1 VRNPTL
7 SCGDGS
13 GRRAAGSEA
22 TAYETNYDVDN
33 IESIADNRATEQ
45 PRNHATTQPPNEMTP
60 NTHRVEPDVGDLG
73 LLDGEQQALVG
84 RAAVCEDDM
93 RDAEDGASE

>member
-1 VRNPTL
+1 MTGVAGERREVRRQRTKQIMMWTTSRASPTTEQP
-7 SCGDGS
+7 
-13 GRRAAGSEA
+13 RNHA
-22 TAYETNYDVDN
+22 TT
-33 IESIADNRATEQ
+33 Q

>member
-1 VRNPTL
+1 MRNPTL
-7 SCGDGS
+7 TCGDGS
-13 GRRAAGSEA
+13 GRRATGSEA
-22 TAYETNYDVDN
+22 TAYETNYEVDN
-33 IESIADNRATEQ
+33 IESIADNR
-45 PRNHATTQPPNEMTP
+45 ATTQPPNEMTP
-60 NTHRVEPDVGDLG
+60 NTHRVGPDVGDLG

>member
-1 VRNPTL
+1 
-7 SCGDGS
+7 
-13 GRRAAGSEA
+13 
-22 TAYETNYDVDN
+22 
-33 IESIADNRATEQ
+33 
-45 PRNHATTQPPNEMTP
+45 MTP

-93 RDAEDGASE
+93 QDAEDGASE

>member
-1 VRNPTL
+1 
-7 SCGDGS
+7 
-13 GRRAAGSEA
+13 
-22 TAYETNYDVDN
+22 VDN
-33 IESIADNRATEQ
+33 IESIADNRATEQPRNHATTQ

-93 RDAEDGASE
+93 RDTEDGASE

>member
-1 VRNPTL
+1 MRNPTL

-13 GRRAAGSEA
+13 GRRATGSEA
-22 TAYETNYDVDN
+22 TAYETKNEGND
-33 IESIADNRATEQ
+33 IESVGDNR
-45 PRNHATTQPPNEMTP
+45 ATTQPPNEMTP

-84 RAAVCEDDM
+84 RAAVCVEDM
-93 RDAEDGASE
+93 RDTDSGVSK

>member
-1 VRNPTL
+1 MRNPTL
-7 SCGDGS
+7 SCGEGS

-22 TAYETNYDVDN
+22 TAYETTNRVKN
-33 IESIADNRATEQ
+33 IESIADNR
-45 PRNHATTQPPNEMTP
+45 ATTQPPNEMTP

-93 RDAEDGASE
+93 QDAEDGASE

>member
-1 VRNPTL
+1 MRNPTL

-33 IESIADNRATEQ
+33 IESIADNRATTQ
-45 PRNHATTQPPNEMTP
+45 PSNHATTQPPNEMTP

>member
-1 VRNPTL
+1 MRNPTL

-22 TAYETNYDVDN
+22 TAYETNYEVDN
-33 IESIADNRATEQ
+33 IESVGDNRATTQ

>member
-1 VRNPTL
+1 MT
-7 SCGDGS
+7 
-13 GRRAAGSEA
+13 
-22 TAYETNYDVDN
+22 
-33 IESIADNRATEQ
+33 
-45 PRNHATTQPPNEMTP
+45 PNEMTP

>member
-1 VRNPTL
+1 MTGVAGERREVRRQRTKQTMMWTTSRASPT
-7 SCGDGS
+7 
-13 GRRAAGSEA
+13 
-22 TAYETNYDVDN
+22 
-33 IESIADNRATEQ
+33 TEQ
-45 PRNHATTQPPNEMTP
+45 PSNHATTQPPNEMTP

-93 RDAEDGASE
+93 RDTEDGASE

>member
-1 VRNPTL
+1 MRNPTL

-33 IESIADNRATEQ
+33 IESIADNRATTQ

>member
-1 VRNPTL
+1 MRNPTL

-33 IESIADNRATEQ
+33 IESMADNRATEQ
-45 PRNHATTQPPNEMTP
+45 PSNHATTQPPNEMTP